1 MTNTVTIKKTPKKAT
16 RRPTCQNPACKKRF
30 TTTVAT
36 AKYCSTK
43 CGDSKR
49 NTRKLVD
56 PVEKATKSA
65 FFYYIGGEC
74 LRAGTLEILRGHTLE
89 SLCELHSLYVTN
101 MKWNGYGDQNAY
113 ELSHITPVKGQD
125 FIGQLYAE
133 NLVSAPKA
141 LNRAHGTR
149 YYGHGKSIHRLTL
162 NPRHSVDKKWNS
174 PSEVVQKVIAFLGK
188 ELVCAVIKACKI
200 KPTQRAQLAEWI
212 ISHYDQNNPAH
223 IEALPSLDEVH
234 TLKAKELQHVKAVIT
249 GEAPG
254 EYIATPAAHPAL
266 VLSAELSRLSKYR
279 PELGVYAYALDE
291 ALATQHDDYS
301 LFSKHHEQMLFD
313 VLHGK
318 SIAVMAD
325 TLEML
330 IAENTAHS
338 FITYTHNDDGQHR
351 YHVEAFQFVANP
363 QAGAKLHRTS
373 LAAFKASLG
382 IAMPQPTIVLET
394 LAVAFDAPVLDPWGN
409 EVEQPP
415 F

>member
-1 MTNTVTIKKTPKKAT
+1 
-16 RRPTCQNPACKKRF
+16 
-30 TTTVAT
+30 VAT

-49 NTRKLVD
+49 NIRKLVD

-65 FFYYIGGEC
+65 FFYYIAGEC

-89 SLCELHSLYVTN
+89 SLCELHSLYVAN
-101 MKWNGYGDQNAY
+101 MKWNGYGDSNTY
-113 ELSHITPVKGQD
+113 ELSHIAPVKGHD
-125 FIGQLYAE
+125 FIGQLFAE

-149 YYGHGKSIHRLTL
+149 YYGLGKSIHRLTL
-162 NPRHSVDKKWNS
+162 NPKHSVDKRWDN
-174 PSEVVQKVIAFLGK
+174 PAEVVQKVIAFLGK
-188 ELVCAVIKACKI
+188 DLVLEVVKACKI
-200 KPTQRAQLAEWI
+200 KPTKRAQLTEWI

-223 IEALPSLDEVH
+223 IEALPSLDVVH
-234 TLKAKELQHVKAVIT
+234 NLKAKELDHIKAAMT
-249 GEAPG
+249 GDEVG
-254 EYIATPAAHPAL
+254 EYISSPAAHPAL
-266 VLSAELSRLSKYR
+266 VLSAELSRLSTYR
-279 PELGVYAYALDE
+279 PELGIYAYALDE
-291 ALATQHDDYS
+291 ALATQQKGYS

-318 SIAVMAD
+318 EIAVYAD
-325 TLEML
+325 TLEMV

-338 FITYTHNDDGQHR
+338 FITYDRPAQDASLPA
-351 YHVEAFQFVANP
+351 YHVDAFQYVANP

-373 LAAFKASLG
+373 LAAFKASMGVTL
-382 IAMPQPTIVLET
+382 PQPAIVLES
-394 LAVAFDAPVLDPWGN
+394 LPVAFESKVLDPWGN